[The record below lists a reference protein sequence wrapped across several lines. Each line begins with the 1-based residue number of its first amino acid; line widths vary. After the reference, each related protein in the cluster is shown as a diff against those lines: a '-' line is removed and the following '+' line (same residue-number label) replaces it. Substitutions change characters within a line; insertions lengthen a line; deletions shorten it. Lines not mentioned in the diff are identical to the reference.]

1 MLLLIA
7 HRSIIL
13 CTFTFFFSPP
23 LFIPLW
29 GQEQKLYWKGDN
41 CQDHVFL
48 PAPPCYHAC
57 FSPVPWHPPIPSLSR
72 YFRNNRKRILLFV
85 AASYTFWNDHHSASL
100 RSLHAVSPTW
110 PLFWAVILTFSLPFS
125 CLRHPCGKA
134 ILKEQNQSFGKS
146 FLSHS

>member
-13 CTFTFFFSPP
+13 CTFTFFFPGLY
-23 LFIPLW
+23 LF
-29 GQEQKLYWKGDN
+29 LYEARNRSYTERVIIAKIMSSS
-41 CQDHVFL
+41 L
-48 PAPPCYHAC
+48 LPPAPTLV

-72 YFRNNRKRILLFV
+72 YFRNNCKRILLFV

-100 RSLHAVSPTW
+100 RSPHAVSPTW

-134 ILKEQNQSFGKS
+134 ILKEQKQSFGKS